1 MAYKVGVISE
11 ALALEINE
19 GFIDDD
25 KNAFQSADGA
35 EFYAK
40 ESYLGNLKEEDF
52 TVAFLSQTQVDGTLP
67 VVKRLRVYP

>member
-1 MAYKVGVISE
+1 MAYKVGIISE

-25 KNAFQSADGA
+25 KNAFQSADGT

-40 ESYLGNLKEEDF
+40 ESYLSNLKEEDF